1 MKEVSTLM
9 RCGEGDLAVRLIK
22 IGDSL
27 REMEAAV
34 TMGWWWW
41 ADGTGLAGLER
52 GSVAYLIGLKP
63 SDPSGPPASEGL
75 VDKLLGALVDGTGL
89 GAAAAASS
97 LLSRLAKCFGPQKDV
112 SIIGDAQ
119 RFPPGND

>member
-1 MKEVSTLM
+1 M

-34 TMGWWWW
+34 TMDWWWW

-52 GSVAYLIGLKP
+52 GSVAYWMGLKP
-63 SDPSGPPASEGL
+63 TDPSWPPASEGL

-89 GAAAAASS
+89 SAAASS

>member
-1 MKEVSTLM
+1 
-9 RCGEGDLAVRLIK
+9 
-22 IGDSL
+22 
-27 REMEAAV
+27 
-34 TMGWWWW
+34 
-41 ADGTGLAGLER
+41 
-52 GSVAYLIGLKP
+52 LIGLKP